1 MTDDVTH
8 TITEYN
14 DLRRTTTEID
24 RLLEKAMSENFAAN
38 HLISFRS
45 AICEEMSVLENRIIT
60 SRPANDFE
68 AAEQIKFIS
77 QIMKQKISDRQF
89 DRHIESSG
97 VQESSGTPKLLE
109 IAKTMADVAQ
119 QL

>member
-1 MTDDVTH
+1 MTDDLTR

-14 DLRRTTTEID
+14 DLHRTTTEID
-24 RLLEKAMSENFAAN
+24 RLLEKAVLENFAAN
-38 HLISFRS
+38 HLAGFRS
-45 AICEEMSVLENRIIT
+45 VICDEMSVLEKRIIT
-60 SRPANDFE
+60 SKPANDFE

-89 DRHIESSG
+89 DRHVEGS
-97 VQESSGTPKLLE
+97 VQEISGTPKLLE
-109 IAKTMADVAQ
+109 IAKAMADVAQ